1 MSSKLLVKYLDPNTG
16 KYEYASVVD
25 IGDLDNLKT
34 QVKTDLVSAINS
46 ITLSGEAPENIQSQ
60 IDGINSQIT
69 DLGKAGLTDRQL
81 AEIQIK
87 LDANIVDI
95 MSQVNELNAQV
106 EAELKKD
113 IADLSVDYT
122 SKIEDAQ
129 NDYNAKVSEINLNL
143 DEAKSD
149 IVKTKSDL
157 LGIKDELSNSD
168 INYVNVTQD
177 INKINGSLSTKVE
190 SSDFDLMQS
199 KVTKNTTD
207 IAQTKENITLLATK
221 SSLDL
226 ATERITNAES
236 NIKINSD
243 GIESR
248 VTYEELNSEIQN
260 VNKYGDNML
269 IGTRN
274 WSAGWASNDLSQ
286 SYITNNTYNHCK
298 IQVINRKTGYHS
310 TNVDGLIIGKTY
322 TASVYFKTGS
332 NSTISSPVFFVGN
345 KEYTMD
351 KVVEDTSLINNWKR
365 VSVNFVATEVS
376 FTTSIRFDFISSGD
390 TGYLVSPKLEFGA
403 MATPWKPY
411 FEDDNES
418 IIKNESSIKQN
429 SDSIVSLVKSTTK
442 IGEDVETNKTQITQ
456 TSEKVETQA
465 VKIQEIDGKVSENK
479 ASIAVANGRIDLKVS
494 QTDVNQSIA
503 NTNLDTKNRIINSDF
518 SRGFSNWNEI
528 SSGFSLK
535 DIDSSKFA
543 SITRSRLTSTSI
555 ASIASDKFQ
564 VDNGNKLNFN
574 FNFMSL
580 NLNQLDDK
588 NIFTIE
594 IFDINDIRVFSNT
607 FSLNNLNGNTNLA
620 NGKIVNLT
628 GKYTINRSDAAKAR
642 VKFQINKNGN
652 VNFSKINLQKGDVL
666 DSNWAQ
672 APEDILLYRVESQ
685 TAIEQTSK
693 DILLRAKQTDLDT
706 SNSRIKSN
714 ESSIKIANDG
724 ITQLTTD
731 YNAINGRITKA
742 ESSITQN
749 ANAITQ
755 KVSSTDVENILT
767 GKAYATKSEV
777 VQTSNT
783 LTSTISGVRT
793 DVDNKANQT
802 QVTQLTQNLDGFKTT
817 VSSTYLNKTDATN
830 LYPTKKTVS
839 TQINQSATDITSSVQ
854 SWTKGRLN
862 GYSTIKQTDDSITS
876 AVSGKADRSQ
886 LIQLSDQITSVVSS
900 AAQNNLVYNATLQTS
915 DGWTLQ
921 NGYTQTSARNINGN
935 YIINFSLASN
945 SNNTWYFSRSKQVP
959 IGIRKEYA
967 YAASFMLR
975 SDISNG
981 KTFMFGV
988 EGFDANGSRV
998 ESKTTNIHSQL
1009 TDEKWTTIS
1018 DMYEFKNS
1026 SVKTVCFTLA
1036 TNSFGHYIACQ
1047 PIMVNSGSVGNFVA
1061 DGMDKSQITQL
1072 SDQIVSKVSVGDV
1085 TSQIN
1090 QEAGQIL
1097 IQAKKLV
1104 LNASTTTINGNAFI
1118 NGSMI
1123 VDGSLKAKQIS
1134 VDNLASIN
1142 NTLGNVKS
1150 ANLTNT
1156 TTYLDSKKVSHR
1168 TVFNVSNG
1176 ITFKDS
1182 YKIGSINNVDNINM
1196 NAKDNISIDLTHYE
1210 GDLIVKQGTLS
1221 PTSLVMKDTKKG
1233 NFVEYSAR
1241 GMTMTTEH
1249 LNSSRSITFH
1259 NDGIILSPERYNK
1272 GKFNNNTGIDLI
1284 GMTSFIDFHNTIDG
1298 RGKDYV
1304 SRIQQSNGEFQ
1315 LVSENSINLQCKS
1328 VNVRNASDSGFV
1340 AIFAASFQQQ
1350 SSKDIKYNIKD
1361 LKDGYID
1368 DLKKINFKSYRQVSP
1383 KSVYQIGLILE
1394 ENIEQPF
1401 TTKEGVDLYSYVTFI
1416 AKALQEE
1423 IIKREKLE
1431 EEIKEIQNGKK
1442 Y

>member
-46 ITLSGEAPENIQSQ
+46 ITLSGEVPENIQSQ

-122 SKIEDAQ
+122 SKIEAAQ

-157 LGIKDELSNSD
+157 LEIKDELSNSD
-168 INYVNVTQD
+168 LNYVKVTQD
-177 INKINGSLSTKVE
+177 INNINGSLSTKVE

-207 IAQTKENITLLATK
+207 IAQTKEDITLLATK

-236 NIKINSD
+236 NIKINAD

-274 WSAGWASNDLSQ
+274 WSAGWVSNDLSQ
-286 SYITNNTYNHCK
+286 SYITNDTYNHCK

-332 NSTISSPVFFVGN
+332 NSTISNPVFFVGN
-345 KEYTMD
+345 KEYIMD

-365 VSVNFVATEVS
+365 VSVSFVASEVS
-376 FTTSIRFDFISSGD
+376 STTSIRFDFISSGD

-429 SDSIVSLVKSTTK
+429 SDSIVSLVNSTTK

-494 QTDVNQSIA
+494 QTDVDQSIA

-535 DIDSSKFA
+535 DIDSIKFA
-543 SITRSRLTSTSI
+543 SITRSGLTSTSI
-555 ASIASDKFQ
+555 ALIASDKFQ

-580 NLNQLDDK
+580 NLDQLDDK

-777 VQTSNT
+777 VQTSNS
-783 LTSTISGVRT
+783 LTSTIAGVQSNLDNLTLGGVNILATTTDEKTFQGQGIDNQQEVLSYLTKTRLADYNLKVGDKVSFSCICEISGSNFGGDFTPRLRSSWT
-793 DVDNKANQT
+793 N
-802 QVTQLTQNLDGFKTT
+802 LTQNNAIYSITKAETIKFTCTFIMTESRLTNGTGVDFRADNVPST
-817 VSSTYLNKTDATN
+817 VSMNK
-830 LYPTKKTVS
+830 
-839 TQINQSATDITSSVQ
+839 SS
-854 SWTKGRLN
+854 
-862 GYSTIKQTDDSITS
+862 
-876 AVSGKADRSQ
+876 
-886 LIQLSDQITSVVSS
+886 
-900 AAQNNLVYNATLQTS
+900 
-915 DGWTLQ
+915 
-921 NGYTQTSARNINGN
+921 
-935 YIINFSLASN
+935 F
-945 SNNTWYFSRSKQVP
+945 
-959 IGIRKEYA
+959 
-967 YAASFMLR
+967 
-975 SDISNG
+975 
-981 KTFMFGV
+981 
-988 EGFDANGSRV
+988 
-998 ESKTTNIHSQL
+998 
-1009 TDEKWTTIS
+1009 
-1018 DMYEFKNS
+1018 
-1026 SVKTVCFTLA
+1026 
-1036 TNSFGHYIACQ
+1036 
-1047 PIMVNSGSVGNFVA
+1047 
-1061 DGMDKSQITQL
+1061 
-1072 SDQIVSKVSVGDV
+1072 
-1085 TSQIN
+1085 
-1090 QEAGQIL
+1090 
-1097 IQAKKLV
+1097 
-1104 LNASTTTINGNAFI
+1104 
-1118 NGSMI
+1118 
-1123 VDGSLKAKQIS
+1123 
-1134 VDNLASIN
+1134 
-1142 NTLGNVKS
+1142 
-1150 ANLTNT
+1150 
-1156 TTYLDSKKVSHR
+1156 
-1168 TVFNVSNG
+1168 
-1176 ITFKDS
+1176 
-1182 YKIGSINNVDNINM
+1182 
-1196 NAKDNISIDLTHYE
+1196 
-1210 GDLIVKQGTLS
+1210 
-1221 PTSLVMKDTKKG
+1221 
-1233 NFVEYSAR
+1233 
-1241 GMTMTTEH
+1241 
-1249 LNSSRSITFH
+1249 
-1259 NDGIILSPERYNK
+1259 
-1272 GKFNNNTGIDLI
+1272 
-1284 GMTSFIDFHNTIDG
+1284 
-1298 RGKDYV
+1298 
-1304 SRIQQSNGEFQ
+1304 
-1315 LVSENSINLQCKS
+1315 
-1328 VNVRNASDSGFV
+1328 
-1340 AIFAASFQQQ
+1340 
-1350 SSKDIKYNIKD
+1350 
-1361 LKDGYID
+1361 
-1368 DLKKINFKSYRQVSP
+1368 
-1383 KSVYQIGLILE
+1383 
-1394 ENIEQPF
+1394 
-1401 TTKEGVDLYSYVTFI
+1401 LYS
-1416 AKALQEE
+1416 
-1423 IIKREKLE
+1423 
-1431 EEIKEIQNGKK
+1431 
-1442 Y
+1442 